1 MPQCN
6 AKKRKIDEVSDQL
19 SYLISQQERVKPV
32 LDSLSNILIDKIDE
46 ESLTC
51 DKAFEMFKFLNEF
64 YTNSSILIIKSMEV
78 LNGK

>member
-1 MPQCN
+1 MPQCS

-32 LDSLSNILIDKIDE
+32 LDSLTNILIDKIDE

>member
-1 MPQCN
+1 MTQCN
-6 AKKRKIDEVSDQL
+6 SKRRKIDEVSDQL

-32 LDSLSNILIDKIDE
+32 LDSLSNILIDKIDQ

>member
-1 MPQCN
+1 MTQCN
-6 AKKRKIDEVSDQL
+6 SKRRKIDEVSDQL
-19 SYLISQQERVKPV
+19 CYLISQQERVKPV
-32 LDSLSNILIDKIDE
+32 LDSLSNILIDKIDQ